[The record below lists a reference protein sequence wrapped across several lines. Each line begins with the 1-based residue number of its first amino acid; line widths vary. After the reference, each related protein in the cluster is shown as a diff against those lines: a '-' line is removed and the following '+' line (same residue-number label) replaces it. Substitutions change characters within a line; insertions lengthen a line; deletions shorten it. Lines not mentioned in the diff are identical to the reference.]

1 MDQRSIVVGG
11 GAFAGLALAL
21 ALRQGLG
28 PDIPVIVADP
38 ALATRPSRDPR
49 ATAIVAACRRLFEA
63 IGAWEAVASQAQ
75 PILDMVVTN
84 SKLEDATRPV
94 FLTFAGDVEPG
105 EPFAHMIENRNLIDV
120 LVARAEAEG
129 IELAAAAVTD
139 FASRPDGVDV
149 TLADGRK
156 IEASLLVAADGAR
169 SKLRERAGIAT
180 HGWDYDQSG
189 IVVSVGHER
198 DHHGRAEEH
207 FLPAGPFAILPLTGK
222 RSSLVWT
229 EKRREAARIIG
240 LNEDE
245 FHGELERRFG
255 LHLGEIKALDKPR
268 AFPLG
273 YFVARSFIGERLA
286 LVGDAAHVIH
296 PIAGQGLNMGLK
308 DVAAL
313 AEVVVDA
320 ARLGMD
326 IGQADVLDRYQRW
339 RRFDTMAMG
348 LATNSLNLL
357 VLQQVDAVAHRARHR
372 PRPGRSRAAA
382 EKPVHPAG
390 RRALGRSAAAVEG
403 RGAVASPQRG
413 FLVTRLAGERW
424 KSPSSTVVAGSAH
437 FGHRR
442 VALRKTRSWRPR
454 AGVQGLASKGCGL
467 QLDLEFWGMI
477 GSVGSRPVMIHL
489 FRRCRPRPS

>member
-1 MDQRSIVVGG
+1 MAAQRSIVICG

-38 ALATRPSRDPR
+38 ALGTRPSCDPR
-49 ATAIVAACRRLFEA
+49 ATAIVAACRRLFEVLGVWGQIA
-63 IGAWEAVASQAQ
+63 DDSQA
-75 PILDMVVTN
+75 ILDMVVTD

-94 FLTFAGDVEPG
+94 FLTFAGNVEPG
-105 EPFAHMIENRNLIDV
+105 EPFAHMVENRRLIDA

-129 IELAAAAVTD
+129 VDLRATAVSTYD
-139 FASRPDGVDV
+139 SRPDGVTV
-149 TLADGRK
+149 TLADGNA

-169 SKLRERAGIAT
+169 SRLRERAGIAT

-189 IVVSVGHER
+189 IVVTVGHER

-229 EKRREAARIIG
+229 ESRSEAARITALG
-240 LNEDE
+240 EAE
-245 FHGELERRFG
+245 FHDELEKRFG

-273 YFVARSFIGERLA
+273 YFVARSFVAERLA
-286 LVGDAAHVIH
+286 LIGDAAHVIH

-320 ARLGMD
+320 ARLGID
-326 IGQADVLDRYQRW
+326 PGQADVLERYQRW

-348 LATNSLNLL
+348 VATNTLNFLFSNESSLLRTVRDIGLGLVDRAPPLKSMFIKQAAGLSGEVPRLL
-357 VLQQVDAVAHRARHR
+357 K
-372 PRPGRSRAAA
+372 G
-382 EKPVHPAG
+382 E
-390 RRALGRSAAAVEG
+390 AL
-403 RGAVASPQRG
+403 
-413 FLVTRLAGERW
+413 
-424 KSPSSTVVAGSAH
+424 
-437 FGHRR
+437 
-442 VALRKTRSWRPR
+442 
-454 AGVQGLASKGCGL
+454 
-467 QLDLEFWGMI
+467 
-477 GSVGSRPVMIHL
+477 
-489 FRRCRPRPS
+489 

>member
-1 MDQRSIVVGG
+1 MAGQRSIVICG

-28 PDIPVIVADP
+28 GDIPVIVADP
-38 ALATRPSRDPR
+38 ALAMRPSRDPR

-63 IGAWEAVASQAQ
+63 LGVWDQVSDSQ
-75 PILDMVVTN
+75 PILDMVVTD
-84 SKLEDATRPV
+84 SKLDDATRPV
-94 FLTFAGDVEPG
+94 FLTFAGEVEPG
-105 EPFAHMIENRNLIDV
+105 EPFAHMVENRRLIDA

-129 IELAAAAVTD
+129 IDLRATAVSSYD
-139 FASRPDGVDV
+139 SRPDGVTV
-149 TLADGRK
+149 TLADGNV

-189 IVVSVGHER
+189 IVVTVGHER

-229 EKRREAARIIG
+229 ETRAEAVRITALG
-240 LNEDE
+240 EAE
-245 FHGELERRFG
+245 FHEELEKRFG
-255 LHLGEIKALDKPR
+255 LHLGEVKALDKPR

-273 YFVARSFIGERLA
+273 YFVARSFIAERLA

-320 ARLGMD
+320 ARLGID
-326 IGQADVLDRYQRW
+326 PGQADVLERYQRW

-348 LATNSLNLL
+348 VATNTLNFLFSNESTLLRTVRDIGLGLVDRAPPLKSLFIRQAAGLSGDVPRLL
-357 VLQQVDAVAHRARHR
+357 K
-372 PRPGRSRAAA
+372 G
-382 EKPVHPAG
+382 E
-390 RRALGRSAAAVEG
+390 AL
-403 RGAVASPQRG
+403 
-413 FLVTRLAGERW
+413 
-424 KSPSSTVVAGSAH
+424 
-437 FGHRR
+437 
-442 VALRKTRSWRPR
+442 
-454 AGVQGLASKGCGL
+454 
-467 QLDLEFWGMI
+467 
-477 GSVGSRPVMIHL
+477 
-489 FRRCRPRPS
+489 

>member
-1 MDQRSIVVGG
+1 MAAQRSIVICG

-28 PDIPVIVADP
+28 ADIPVIVADP

-63 IGAWEAVASQAQ
+63 LGVWDQVADSQA
-75 PILDMVVTN
+75 ILDMVVTD

-94 FLTFAGDVEPG
+94 FLTFAGEVEPG
-105 EPFAHMIENRNLIDV
+105 EPFAHMVENRRLIDA

-129 IELAAAAVTD
+129 IDLRATAVSTYD
-139 FASRPDGVDV
+139 SRPDGVTV
-149 TLADGRK
+149 TLADGNV

-189 IVVSVGHER
+189 IVVTVGHER

-229 EKRREAARIIG
+229 ENRAEAARITTLG
-240 LNEDE
+240 EAE
-245 FHGELERRFG
+245 FHDELEKRFG
-255 LHLGEIKALDKPR
+255 LHLGEVKALDKPR

-273 YFVARSFIGERLA
+273 YFVARSFIAERLA

-320 ARLGMD
+320 ARLGID
-326 IGQADVLDRYQRW
+326 PGQADVLDRYQRW

-348 LATNSLNLL
+348 LATNSLNFLFSNESTLL
-357 VLQQVDAVAHRARHR
+357 RTVRDIGLGLVDRAPPLKSLFIRQAAGLSGEV
-372 PRPGRSRAAA
+372 PRLLKG
-382 EKPVHPAG
+382 E
-390 RRALGRSAAAVEG
+390 AL
-403 RGAVASPQRG
+403 
-413 FLVTRLAGERW
+413 
-424 KSPSSTVVAGSAH
+424 
-437 FGHRR
+437 
-442 VALRKTRSWRPR
+442 
-454 AGVQGLASKGCGL
+454 
-467 QLDLEFWGMI
+467 
-477 GSVGSRPVMIHL
+477 
-489 FRRCRPRPS
+489 

>member
-1 MDQRSIVVGG
+1 MSLQRGIVIGG

-28 PDIPVIVADP
+28 PDLPIIVADP
-38 ALATRPSRDPR
+38 ALDTRPSRDPR

-63 IGAWEAVASQAQ
+63 LGVWNAVADGAQ
-75 PILDMVVTN
+75 PILDMVVTD
-84 SKLEDATRPV
+84 SKLEDATRPT
-94 FLTFAGDVEPG
+94 FLTFSGHVEPG
-105 EPFAHMIENRNLIDV
+105 EPFAHMVENRYLIDA
-120 LVARAEAEG
+120 LVERAAAEG
-129 IELAAAAVTD
+129 IDLRSLAVSD
-139 FASRPDGVDV
+139 FAARSDGIDV
-149 TLADGRK
+149 TLSDGSV

-189 IVVSVGHER
+189 IVVTVGHER
-198 DHHGRAEEH
+198 DHGGRAEEH

-229 EKRREAARIIG
+229 EKRTEAARITALG
-240 LNEDE
+240 EDE

-255 LHLGEIKALDKPR
+255 LHLGEIRALDRPR

-273 YFVARSFIGERLA
+273 YFVARSFIGQRLA
-286 LVGDAAHVIH
+286 LIGDAAHVIH

-313 AEVVVDA
+313 AEVIVDA

-326 IGQADVLDRYQRW
+326 LGQADVLDRYQRW

-357 VLQQVDAVAHRARHR
+357 FSNRSTLLRTVRDIGLGLVDRAPPPKSMFIRQAAGLVGEV
-372 PRPGRSRAAA
+372 PRLLKG
-382 EKPVHPAG
+382 E
-390 RRALGRSAAAVEG
+390 AL
-403 RGAVASPQRG
+403 
-413 FLVTRLAGERW
+413 
-424 KSPSSTVVAGSAH
+424 
-437 FGHRR
+437 
-442 VALRKTRSWRPR
+442 
-454 AGVQGLASKGCGL
+454 
-467 QLDLEFWGMI
+467 
-477 GSVGSRPVMIHL
+477 
-489 FRRCRPRPS
+489 